1 MTRVPAQRSTVALKF
16 LMAVTGLI
24 MVGYLILHMYG
35 NLKVFS
41 GQEAF
46 DSYSHHLRVLGE
58 PYLPR
63 EGALWIIRV
72 VLLASIVGH
81 AYAAIVLWRRN
92 KKAAGYT
99 GRKRYQSPR
108 GTRGVQRSYATFTLR
123 WGGIVIILFVVYHL
137 LHLTG
142 NQIHPGGAS
151 SSPYLRVVNGFEIWW
166 VVLLYTIGLLAVG
179 LHLAHGFWS
188 ALTTLGQNHSATRR
202 GSHWTAISIG
212 LAAVITIGFI
222 SVPFAILFF
231 GAGS

>member
-24 MVGYLILHMYG
+24 MVGYLLLHMYG

-92 KKAAGYT
+92 RKAAGFS
-99 GRKRYQSPR
+99 GGKRYHSAR
-108 GTRGVQRSYATFTLR
+108 GSRGIQRSYASFTLR
-123 WGGIVIILFVVYHL
+123 WGGVIIVLFVIYHL
-137 LHLTG
+137 LHLTA
-142 NQIHPGGAS
+142 NVIHPGGAS
-151 SSPYLRVVNGFEIWW
+151 NSPYDRVVDGFEIWW
-166 VVLLYTIGLLAVG
+166 VTLSYTIAMLAVG
-179 LHLAHGFWS
+179 LHLWHGVWS
-188 ALTTLGQNHSATRR
+188 ALTTLGANHSATRV
-202 GSHWTAISIG
+202 GSRLTPLSWIVAGI
-212 LAAVITIGFI
+212 ITIGFLI
-222 SVPFAILFF
+222 PPWAILL
-231 GAGS
+231 GLVG